1 MVIWNIRP
9 GCWTGYELLIGNVM
23 NVSAFEQ
30 YTEEK
35 LRQADPA
42 WRLVL
47 IFTPEPTRAR
57 LRVLLTLLQELQP
70 YSQGDGQIAA
80 IKLQWWR
87 DELRA
92 AFAGHPTHPVSQ
104 QLARLV
110 QTQELQLEPFLEL
123 IDGVEMDLQHAGY
136 DSLHDLAL
144 YTYRTGAVPAML
156 IAQVCGH
163 GKPETLQA
171 AQNLGTGMR
180 LVALLRDAGR
190 HAAQGRIY
198 LPGELLRQQGV
209 STDDLNAPD
218 SSPRLRTVCAQLAA
232 RADEHLQRGDAQ
244 LPAADRV
251 AQLPLLLMAALAKR
265 QLNMM
270 QARDHAVL
278 EQPVHLR
285 PWQQLWLIWRT
296 AGRETRRTYRS
307 SQSPHQS

>member
-1 MVIWNIRP
+1 
-9 GCWTGYELLIGNVM
+9 M
-23 NVSAFEQ
+23 NSSAFDR
-30 YTEEK
+30 YAEEK
-35 LRQADPA
+35 LRQADPT

-47 IFTPEPTRAR
+47 IFTPEPARAR

-70 YSQGDGQIAA
+70 YSQGDPQIAA

-92 AFAGHPTHPVSQ
+92 TFAGHPSHPVSQ
-104 QLARLV
+104 QLAPLL
-110 QTQELQLEPFLEL
+110 QTQELRLEPMLEL
-123 IDGVEMDLQHAGY
+123 IDGVEMDLHHAGH

-144 YTYRTGAVPAML
+144 YTYRTGGLPAML
-156 IAQVCGH
+156 IAQACSRVQ
-163 GKPETLQA
+163 PDTLQA

-180 LVALLRDAGR
+180 LIELLHDAGR

-209 STDDLNAPD
+209 STDDLSAPA

-232 RADEHLQRGDAQ
+232 RADEHLQRGDE
-244 LPAADRV
+244 LLTTADRV

-265 QLNMM
+265 QLQMM
-270 QARDHAVL
+270 RARDYAIL
-278 EQPVHLR
+278 DRPVQLR

-296 AGRETRRTYRS
+296 AGRETRRTYRG